1 MHAFFSIISRL
12 AFIRPALNEYVN
24 QIKSTEIG
32 GLGMAL
38 CTVLSSYS
46 IPHLNAN
53 DATVL
58 IAVFTTVIQLY
69 KLYLEAGER
78 KRKRN
83 ENEPGR

>member
-58 IAVFTTVIQLY
+58 IAVITTVLQIY
-69 KLYLEAGER
+69 KLHLDRRDRMDR
-78 KRKRN
+78 KKKEN
-83 ENEPGR
+83 ENK